1 MQPLVPEKSVESH
14 TPKVENASGFVPL
27 SRVSTALNRKKNH
40 EDGGGVAVASH
51 QNVKVEAIDEDGV
64 VRKIRVFCSC
74 GEIIE
79 IDCGYPD

>member
-14 TPKVENASGFVPL
+14 TPEVENASGFVPL
-27 SRVSTALNRKKNH
+27 SRRSIALNQKENN
-40 EDGGGVAVASH
+40 ENGGGVTSDLH
-51 QNVKVEAIDEDGV
+51 QTMKVESVDVDGV
-64 VRKIRVFCSC
+64 VQKIRVFCRC